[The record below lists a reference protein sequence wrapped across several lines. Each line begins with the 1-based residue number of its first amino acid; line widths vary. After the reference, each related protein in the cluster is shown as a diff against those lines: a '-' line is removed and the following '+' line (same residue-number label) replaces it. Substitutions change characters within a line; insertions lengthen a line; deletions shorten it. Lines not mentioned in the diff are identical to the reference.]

1 LQLLKS
7 GRCDAGIGVSNFLL
21 LHLDRGCDV
30 EINMADPAASHVL
43 TNATAGS
50 ESEVMCLWVSLLVSV
65 VVLVD
70 GLLLMKEERR

>member
-1 LQLLKS
+1 VFQTFYFSIWTGAVTWKLIWLIPLL
-7 GRCDAGIGVSNFLL
+7 A
-21 LHLDRGCDV
+21 
-30 EINMADPAASHVL
+30 HVL
-43 TNATAGS
+43 MNATAGS